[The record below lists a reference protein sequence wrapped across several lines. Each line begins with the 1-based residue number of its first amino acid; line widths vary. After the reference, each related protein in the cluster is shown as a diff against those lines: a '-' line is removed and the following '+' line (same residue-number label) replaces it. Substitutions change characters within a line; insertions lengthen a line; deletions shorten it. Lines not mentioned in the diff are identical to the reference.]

1 VHHDRSKHID
11 TIFHFLRECIEDGR
25 VEIDHIG
32 TGDQLADMF
41 TKVLGR
47 ARFLELRKR
56 LGVVEVKQV

>member
-1 VHHDRSKHID
+1 MTGLNTLIQ
-11 TIFHFLRECIEDGR
+11 CIEDGR

-41 TKVLGR
+41 TKALGR